1 MAMVCLKRSEY
12 AAAQEWLDKA
22 RATIDKPP
30 PRGAFSTPIPRGTTD
45 SALAYMSIEIKL
57 AQEDKPEIIAAAI
70 EEARAAQGRF
80 PLSRGLVWQY
90 ADALIKGGKH
100 EEASRFLRDQLQ
112 MYRREPELH
121 DYMAQAYAK
130 QGKIALQHISLAESY
145 VLLGGVLA
153 ALDQLALARKA
164 PDATYYDQSVIDA
177 RERELQAK
185 RREMM
190 GDKKKDNE

>member
-1 MAMVCLKRSEY
+1 
-12 AAAQEWLDKA
+12 
-22 RATIDKPP
+22 
-30 PRGAFSTPIPRGTTD
+30 
-45 SALAYMSIEIKL
+45 
-57 AQEDKPEIIAAAI
+57 
-70 EEARAAQGRF
+70 
-80 PLSRGLVWQY
+80 
-90 ADALIKGGKH
+90 
-100 EEASRFLRDQLQ
+100 
-112 MYRREPELH
+112 
-121 DYMAQAYAK
+121 MAQAYAK

>member
-1 MAMVCLKRSEY
+1 
-12 AAAQEWLDKA
+12 
-22 RATIDKPP
+22 
-30 PRGAFSTPIPRGTTD
+30 
-45 SALAYMSIEIKL
+45 
-57 AQEDKPEIIAAAI
+57 
-70 EEARAAQGRF
+70 
-80 PLSRGLVWQY
+80 
-90 ADALIKGGKH
+90 
-100 EEASRFLRDQLQ
+100 

-185 RREMM
+185 RKEML
-190 GDKKKDNE
+190 GDKKKDKD